1 MGCSQGKASSPG
13 AVQDAGKNEKP
24 HTLLEAGASPQ
35 ADAKAVEQGQGLVTS
50 ILTNTG
56 EVVPVDRFLEKTAP
70 AESMPAPEPQIASD
84 EPDVGE
90 PSFLNQVLEQQ
101 KMRRTTLEN
110 APLNVPEVVD
120 TAATLPVAAAVAM
133 DSMESSVSTSAMD
146 APIQNSATS
155 GSCGVPDASAKAG
168 GETEEMVLSITAEQ
182 MDSIDDEY
190 QKFVERNKIVEGDWN
205 LDGVYDRDGKQYVEE
220 EGVENKSRF
229 PLKYVFK
236 KKDKRSTTPAQQAVN
251 HPSSGQWGKRT
262 TTPTQEAVNH
272 PGSGQWGKD
281 PTERKQ
287 RELCCC

>member
-35 ADAKAVEQGQGLVTS
+35 AGAKAVEQGQGLATS

-70 AESMPAPEPQIASD
+70 AESMPATEPQTASD

-120 TAATLPVAAAVAM
+120 TAATLPAAAAVAT
-133 DSMESSVSTSAMD
+133 DSMAMD
-146 APIQNSATS
+146 APIQNSAPS
-155 GSCGVPDASAKAG
+155 GSCGVPDASAKAGG

-236 KKDKRSTTPAQQAVN
+236 KRDKRSTTLAQEAVN
-251 HPSSGQWGKRT
+251 HPSSGQWGKRS

-272 PGSGQWGKD
+272 PSSSQWGKG